1 MINKLRTMISKWVL
15 EDKLNDQEIGR
26 KVRKHY
32 WKEIHSYEHWMN
44 DGEGMSGY
52 GYDDASSGLS
62 SQELDDLY
70 GDGEDEI
77 Y

>member
-1 MINKLRTMISKWVL
+1 MINKLKTMISKWVM

-32 WKEIHSYEHWMN
+32 WKNIHTHENWLFE
-44 DGEGMSGY
+44 DDEGWSGY
-52 GYDDASSGLS
+52 GYDDASRGY
-62 SQELDDLY
+62 D
-70 GDGEDEI
+70 DGEDEI

>member
-1 MINKLRTMISKWVL
+1 MINTLRTMISKWVM

-32 WKEIHSYEHWMN
+32 WREIHSYEHWVWQ
-44 DGEGMSGY
+44 DDETEMSGY
-52 GYDDASSGLS
+52 GYDDASRGSN
-62 SQELDDLY
+62 DD
-70 GDGEDEI
+70 GGDEI